1 MDKYTLDGQLKF
13 WLLSVSREYYY
24 GTPLLYEIPC
34 KYSANNL
41 YNQLSQIDNT
51 FWGRS

>member
-13 WLLSVSREYYY
+13 LARQLKPGILFMEH
-24 GTPLLYEIPC
+24 LCFMIPC